1 MPTLGLNLLKLE
13 VTMEVKI
20 QSIHF
25 DATEKLLA
33 FVDKKVAKLEKTY
46 EDIQKVEVQ
55 LKVVKPATVLN
66 KEAGIA
72 VTVPGNTLFV
82 EKVCDSFEES
92 VDQAVDALKVQLTK
106 FKEKQR
112 KH

>member
-46 EDIQKVEVQ
+46 EDMYSYIS
-55 LKVVKPATVLN
+55 
-66 KEAGIA
+66 I
-72 VTVPGNTLFV
+72 
-82 EKVCDSFEES
+82 
-92 VDQAVDALKVQLTK
+92 
-106 FKEKQR
+106 
-112 KH
+112 